1 MKETLWASFLPL
13 HSFLSHLLPIICP
26 QKTTEEHTHRERSTY
41 TKKNIF
47 FWGRE
52 KCRRH
57 RHIVVVMVVVDLLS
71 FPRHLICYKM
81 WLAVFSYKNTSAFA
95 LLLELTLKKYHQH
108 QPPFNI
114 IIFHVHP
121 NLHPLPF
128 SCTTTSGCYISFFFV
143 VLWRKNI
150 SFWICDM
157 WWWRWCVV
165 FGVPI
170 FFSFFHLHSQSIMSS
185 CPHSIKIRRY

>member
-26 QKTTEEHTHRERSTY
+26 QKTTEEHTQREKHIH
-41 TKKNIF
+41 KKYF

-108 QPPFNI
+108 QPAFNI

-128 SCTTTSGCYISFFFV
+128 SFTTTSGCYISFFC
-143 VLWRKNI
+143 
-150 SFWICDM
+150 SFMKKKYFFLNLRYVIMTMMCGF
-157 WWWRWCVV
+157 WC
-165 FGVPI
+165 PN
-170 FFSFFHLHSQSIMSS
+170 FFLLFSIYIHNRS
-185 CPHSIKIRRY
+185 CHHVHIR